1 MGDQISKM
9 AKMRWLPALVVL
21 TVLMF
26 SISAESDFASVS
38 RRGGFLRSFT
48 PPLHQATRQPT
59 RHPTKSPSA
68 PPPPPPAAVGR
79 DVKTCHFWPPILPDW
94 LKYVSKTCTGSS
106 GSKLAD
112 HIKDDRGSCKV
123 WKINGEDYQR
133 CSSCGPDEFLIGLAM
148 TAPEQNTV
156 GVCMR
161 VSMHPE
167 SGDKFPWTD
176 IGMRSKVN
184 FMEFGHSETQTAKF
198 LSQVVITDND
208 RTVLNPLIT
217 EPPSP
222 TKAPTGDW
230 DPSRPP
236 RGGGFLSTTGS
247 FTLSGGNGHNGGNGV
262 LGEDDML
269 STGGLHSSS
278 SRLHPSSS
286 RLVTIS
292 SIQAAKIQQQ
302 EVTNKDGDTVR
313 QVLEVTTE
321 VNEAEQATRPYVL
334 QIQNQ
339 QGFAYGNMVLKD
351 NRWERHVSAYFVQ
364 GTKWTSCVPV
374 LTNAGSKDKTKHAKV
389 LKKCTTY
396 KNTHQCYE
404 KTCPFED
411 TKCEGQF
418 MDSAQAFVQKL
429 KSTCGEMHEVIINSM

>member
-1 MGDQISKM
+1 M
-9 AKMRWLPALVVL
+9 
-21 TVLMF
+21 
-26 SISAESDFASVS
+26 
-38 RRGGFLRSFT
+38 
-48 PPLHQATRQPT
+48 
-59 RHPTKSPSA
+59 
-68 PPPPPPAAVGR
+68 
-79 DVKTCHFWPPILPDW
+79 
-94 LKYVSKTCTGSS
+94 
-106 GSKLAD
+106 
-112 HIKDDRGSCKV
+112 
-123 WKINGEDYQR
+123 
-133 CSSCGPDEFLIGLAM
+133 
-148 TAPEQNTV
+148 
-156 GVCMR
+156 
-161 VSMHPE
+161 
-167 SGDKFPWTD
+167 
-176 IGMRSKVN
+176 
-184 FMEFGHSETQTAKF
+184 
-198 LSQVVITDND
+198 
-208 RTVLNPLIT
+208 
-217 EPPSP
+217 
-222 TKAPTGDW
+222 
-230 DPSRPP
+230 
-236 RGGGFLSTTGS
+236 STTGS
-247 FTLSGGNGHNGGNGV
+247 FTLSGGKVGNEEEHLDL

-269 STGGLHSSS
+269 SRKRKTINKTKHTTG
-278 SRLHPSSS
+278 RLHPSSS
-286 RLVTIS
+286 RLAKIP

-351 NRWERHVSAYFVQ
+351 NKWERHVSAYFVQ